1 MNVVL
6 GLVADQFDKGL
17 SQASKSLNRSAKN
30 MKRVGKNLSLSVTA
44 PLAAIGASSFKV
56 AADFELSMAKV
67 KAISGATG
75 SEFAN
80 LEKQARDLGASTIFA
95 ASEVSALQ
103 LELSKLGFN
112 AKDIQ
117 DSTGAILALA
127 QATGEELG
135 PTAEIVAKTL
145 NQFGLDAD
153 RSGDVADLMAAAF
166 SSSALDLEK
175 FGSAMANAGPV
186 AKQFGFSLEETT
198 QLLGVLANNGIEG
211 ADAGTKLKMAFSA
224 IAAEG
229 GDVKNVFN
237 ALIGANADY
246 TTAMDVVKKRAAIL
260 VPVLAGNRDESEKLA
275 KALDESSGSAQRM
288 AGIMD
293 NTASG
298 SMAALRSAVE
308 SAQISLGQA
317 LAPAITTV
325 ANFVA
330 DMARKFAALEPET
343 KEVIVVVGG
352 LAAAAG
358 PLATAL
364 GAILSPIGLIATG
377 IAGLVVVFAPLVKQ
391 FTDLASKTQTL
402 EGATRELNSRIGEQ
416 SAEVSVLFTQLKL
429 AATAERDRTGAVDE
443 IQSKYGAYLGNLDL
457 NTASLREI
465 EKAEI
470 AVKGAIK
477 DRVREQIRAEAQQA
491 QTEALTDAETRLF
504 EAEVSL
510 SEAGFSASEISAV
523 TGSIR
528 EQIDK
533 VIDGSLSSSDF
544 GTRVRNIVLDYGT
557 DFRDAFVDGVGTAFS
572 DTVIK
577 EVDRT
582 SKSLRVVDKAL
593 DKFRKDDPPP
603 VVPVKGEEG
612 LEKTNAELEEL
623 QRQLAAAQAE
633 LERFRQQGEKGSS
646 KPEKVTP
653 LGTILDPDMF
663 SGDDQFFSNLTDQIN
678 ELQTAIAGTENFN
691 PFGDLTALQEAEAR
705 LSSLKSLYLGLPEA
719 LQKSADGVVLFN
731 QILAEQEGLKNMK
744 KDAEEVVTTQ
754 DVLIASAEQVGAS
767 IASSVGQA
775 ADAQKGFTSAVLNSV
790 KSVVAARLAEAASTA
805 ITNAFETAKAT
816 GPAAAIVGPV
826 LAGIAFAGVK
836 TLFNQIPAF
845 AQGGMVLGP
854 QLALVGDNP
863 SGREAIIPFERMGE
877 FVNMVGGGRSS
888 NVNVSGRIDGT
899 TIVLANERATRNRGR

>member
-17 SQASKSLNRSAKN
+17 SKASKSLNRSAKN
-30 MKRVGKNLSLSVTA
+30 MQRVGKNLSLSVTA

-103 LELSKLGFN
+103 LELSKLGFS

-153 RSGDVADLMAAAF
+153 RSGRVADVMAAAF

-186 AKQFGFSLEETT
+186 AAQFGFSLQETT

-275 KALDESSGSAQRM
+275 KALDESTGSAQRM

-343 KEVIVVVGG
+343 KKVIVVVGG

-364 GAILSPIGLIATG
+364 GAILSPVGLIATG

-504 EAEVSL
+504 EA
-510 SEAGFSASEISAV
+510 GFSASEISSV
-523 TGSIR
+523 TESIR
-528 EQIDK
+528 RQINQ

-544 GTRVRNIVLDYGT
+544 GTRVRNIVLDFGPE
-557 DFRDAFVDGVGTAFS
+557 FRDAFVDGVGTGFG

-577 EVDRT
+577 EIERT
-582 SKSLRVVDKAL
+582 SRSLRVVDKAL
-593 DKFRKDDPPP
+593 DKFREDDPPP
-603 VVPVKGEEG
+603 IVPTKGEEG

-633 LERFRQQGEKGSS
+633 LARFQQQGEKGSS
-646 KPEKVTP
+646 TPEKITP
-653 LGTILDPDMF
+653 FGTILDPDMF

-691 PFGDLTALQEAEAR
+691 PFGELTALQEAEAR
-705 LSSLKSLYLGLPEA
+705 LSSLKSLFERLPES
-719 LQKSADGVVLFN
+719 LQTSAEGVVLFN
-731 QILAEQEGLKNMK
+731 KILSEQEGLEVMQSQLNKV
-744 KDAEEVVTTQ
+744 AEKTELVNTVSQAVGTGVGNAFGQ
-754 DVLIASAEQVGAS
+754 LADNAREGGNAVAAMALEIIAAATAAALAGAIQLAFAPSADNIATGGLAAPIKAATLTAAVGAL
-767 IASSVGQA
+767 
-775 ADAQKGFTSAVLNSV
+775 FSA
-790 KSVVAARLAEAASTA
+790 
-805 ITNAFETAKAT
+805 
-816 GPAAAIVGPV
+816 
-826 LAGIAFAGVK
+826 
-836 TLFNQIPAF
+836 IPAF

-877 FVNMVGGGRSS
+877 FINMVGGGRSS